1 MASDL
6 SLMFA
11 PVPRLQ
17 PRCRRVAVMFAD
29 LDHFTQLCS
38 EAPPRKVYRLVQDFQ
53 GVVTRSVSRCK
64 GTVNAFAGDG
74 ALATFHDLTGRA
86 GCATRALRCAWNVL
100 EGIQDLNLGYHAA
113 GAPSVSVS
121 IGLQYGQTLFG
132 ETAVPRRFGS
142 TIIGDAVNVAS
153 RLEQRARALSARI
166 VVGDELVQRA
176 RQESGADVSELTP
189 LAYVGHLSL
198 DGRTGKVGT
207 WIFHASTTPGAAGCR
222 TSD

>member
-1 MASDL
+1 
-6 SLMFA
+6 MFA

-38 EAPPRKVYRLVQDFQ
+38 EVPPSKVYRLVQDFQ
-53 GVVTRSVSRCK
+53 RVVTHSVSRCN
-64 GTVNAFAGDG
+64 GTVNAFSGDG
-74 ALATFHDLTGRA
+74 ALATFHDLAGRA
-86 GCATRALRCAWNVL
+86 GCATRALKCASIVL
-100 EGIQDLNLGYHAA
+100 EGIQDLNRGYRAV
-113 GAPSVSVS
+113 GASSISVS
-121 IGLQYGQTLFG
+121 IGLQYGQALFG
-132 ETAVPRRFGS
+132 DMAVPSRFGS

-176 RQESGADVSELTP
+176 RQESGTDASELMP

-207 WIFHASTTPGAAGCR
+207 WIFDASMPLAAAGC
-222 TSD
+222 

>member
-1 MASDL
+1 MANNL
-6 SLMFA
+6 NLIFA
-11 PVPRLQ
+11 PVSRLQ

-38 EAPPRKVYRLVQDFQ
+38 EAPPSKVYRLVQDFQ
-53 GVVTRSVSRCK
+53 RVVTRSVSRCK
-64 GTVNAFAGDG
+64 GTVNSFVGDG
-74 ALATFHDLTGRA
+74 ALATFDDMAGRA
-86 GCATRALRCAWNVL
+86 GCATRALKCACSVL
-100 EGIQDLNLGYHAA
+100 EGIRDLNFDYRAA
-113 GAPSVSVS
+113 GASSVSVS
-121 IGLQYGQTLFG
+121 IGLQYGQALFG

-176 RQESGADVSELTP
+176 RQEAGGDVSELMP

-207 WIFHASTTPGAAGCR
+207 WIFHSATPPPTAGC
-222 TSD
+222 